1 MNQMVDSAF
10 LPGAT
15 SASRE
20 RKVRILSLLRQR
32 GPMTRAE
39 IARASGIAKS
49 SVSILIDKLLLD
61 GHVHE
66 VRASSDNRSKSVR
79 GRPGDLIVIDP
90 SAGAAIG
97 IEISFGKL
105 IGVIGDVSHEVLAS
119 TTIEFDPSS
128 SSNQL
133 MKMCQSVV
141 SELLSTTRVTPSRIL
156 GIGLGIA
163 SSINKYGEDGFN
175 FSQGLENKTSI
186 ENRLSELTGFEVH
199 VENSANLA
207 GYAETIWGA
216 GKAFEYFLYF
226 KLDQD
231 IDGAL
236 IVNQSVVSGAKG
248 GVADFGHIVLDS
260 NGPMCTCGLRGCLT
274 AYAGFES
281 AIRQASVA
289 LGHEVSLK
297 IFLDFV
303 EQGDFLCK
311 QILEDCAVRL
321 GQGMS
326 YLSRVLNPEAI
337 VLGSSCV
344 TMSPDFTRAL
354 TQSFSSYSPNKNSQI
369 RILDGNL
376 GDLAGALGAA
386 ATVLNHPL
394 VAI

>member
-1 MNQMVDSAF
+1 MDQLDKAF
-10 LPGAT
+10 SSRST
-15 SASRE
+15 NASRE
-20 RKVRILSLLRQR
+20 RRVKILSLLRQR

-49 SVSILIDKLLLD
+49 SVSILVDKLLLE
-61 GHVHE
+61 GHIHE
-66 VRASSDNRSKSVR
+66 VRSSSDNRSKSVR

-97 IEISFGKL
+97 IEISFGKI

-119 TTIEFDPSS
+119 TTIEFDS
-128 SSNQL
+128 SSNTNQM
-133 MKMCQSVV
+133 MKMCQSIV

-163 SSINKYGEDGFN
+163 SSINKFGEDRYN
-175 FSQGLENKTSI
+175 FSQEIANTTTIATK
-186 ENRLSELTGFEVH
+186 LSDLTGFEIH

-207 GYAETIWGA
+207 GYAEMIWGA

-236 IVNQSVVSGAKG
+236 IVNRSVVSGANG
-248 GVADFGHIVLDS
+248 GVADFGHIVLDV
-260 NGPMCTCGLRGCLT
+260 NGPMCSCGLRGCLT
-274 AYAGFES
+274 AYAGLES
-281 AIRQASVA
+281 TIKQASVA

-297 IFLDFV
+297 NFLDFV
-303 EQGDFLCK
+303 EKSDFLCK
-311 QILEDCAVRL
+311 QLMEDCAHRL

-337 VLGSSCV
+337 ILGSSCV
-344 TMSPDFTRAL
+344 TLSPEFTRVL
-354 TQSFSSYSPNKNSQI
+354 SQSFSKYSLNKNQYI
-369 RILDGNL
+369 RILDGQL
-376 GDLAGALGAA
+376 GELAGALGAA

-394 VAI
+394 VSI